1 MTSTC
6 PTAAN
11 HFHWRTPACSI
22 LKYSGIPTA
31 ECQLCPGLIPSS
43 ACVVGRSWGLESC
56 CAAPHWEQGRTLQSQ
71 GPRVPRAG
79 HRIPGKHKHR
89 DQPNTATGPSLPSAE
104 ILHESQHREQVRPA
118 LSHSCAVST
127 DTDPGRVLSIPSR
140 PCQHHE
146 APRALPQGS
155 SSPLLL
161 TFSKPLQQGC
171 PHSRGSSLQERPSW
185 CTGAHPGCETLL
197 RSQPPSFPPQSSGS
211 SSRLCSGD
219 TGAGHSASTELPRS
233 CKSQPNPEENCNT
246 GTGLGMWL
254 SLYLKLPAGL
264 CSVTPVSAVVS
275 LRPAEQ
281 DCAQVPEY
289 PLLRLECDF
298 CSKWGLNVLLEKGI
312 FKFWISAFG
321 HFKPAEI
328 YTIYSSVNI
337 YNMH

>member
-127 DTDPGRVLSIPSR
+127 DTDPGKVLSIPSR

-219 TGAGHSASTELPRS
+219 TGAGHSASTELPQVLQIPTKPRGKLRYRNRTWNVTFIVSKITFRS
-233 CKSQPNPEENCNT
+233 LQSHTSFCSGVFAPC
-246 GTGLGMWL
+246 W
-254 SLYLKLPAGL
+254 AGL
-264 CSVTPVSAVVS
+264 CSGPGISSSQAGMWFLFQMGIKCA
-275 LRPAEQ
+275 LRKG
-281 DCAQVPEY
+281 
-289 PLLRLECDF
+289 DF
-298 CSKWGLNVLLEKGI
+298 
-312 FKFWISAFG
+312 
-321 HFKPAEI
+321 
-328 YTIYSSVNI
+328 
-337 YNMH
+337 